1 MQLLRLDPQTRISRI
16 SLSNQYLSRLLLVLY
31 AATDLVAVTLFRL
44 VARRFAGPLRRSLA
58 GAGNGIVG
66 PLRQPSTLPGV
77 MGKRNLDQGAASGCG
92 LPPRILARA
101 FW

>member
-16 SLSNQYLSRLLLVLY
+16 SLPNGYLNCLQLVLY
-31 AATDLVAVTLFRL
+31 AAKDLVAMTLFRL

-58 GAGNGIVG
+58 GAGNGIEG
-66 PLRQPSTLPGV
+66 PLRPPSTQPGV
-77 MGKRNLDQGAASGCG
+77 MGKGNLDQGTASGCG

>member
-58 GAGNGIVG
+58 GAGNEVG
-66 PLRQPSTLPGV
+66 RAPRQPATLPGV
-77 MGKRNLDQGAASGCG
+77 MGKGNLDQGAASGRG
-92 LPPRILARA
+92 LPSRIFARA